1 MKFIMSLIAVA
12 ALSSVASAFA
22 QEESP
27 SPAPEEKASATV
39 EDKPAATATPEQTKA
54 QKKEETTATKSESP
68 AAVKKETTTA
78 TKSASPAAATASR
91 KGMSTE
97 AALRDME
104 NKWEEAIAKHDTA
117 TVESMMSEDFI
128 GVNSKNKV
136 GGRRFVVSEVK
147 SDKDTFTSAKN
158 EKLEVRMFGKDVA
171 VVVGT
176 SHEKGTGKDG
186 KAFDRTYRYTDT
198 WMNRG
203 GKWQCVA
210 SQVALVSGK

>member
-1 MKFIMSLIAVA
+1 MINLDQRTGGPIRSCAATRIAALRAGWSPEMKEGSAWAGVQAKLTKGNQMKFIMSLIAVA
-12 ALSSVASAFA
+12 ALSSVASVFA
-22 QEESP
+22 QEEESP
-27 SPAPEEKASATV
+27 SPAPDEKASATV

-68 AAVKKETTTA
+68 AAEKKETTTTA

-104 NKWEEAIAKHDTA
+104 NKWEEAITKHDTA

-136 GGRRFVVSEVK
+136 GGRRSVVAEVK
-147 SDKDTFTSAKN
+147 SDKDTLT
-158 EKLEVRMFGKDVA
+158 
-171 VVVGT
+171 
-176 SHEKGTGKDG
+176 
-186 KAFDRTYRYTDT
+186 
-198 WMNRG
+198 
-203 GKWQCVA
+203 
-210 SQVALVSGK
+210 